1 MNNFTTNI
9 YEMKREILNFS
20 KKVSDVINKS
30 TSKSL
35 KNKAIVWLSQIFR
48 GIKEILKYVHNRIKE
63 WIDI

>member
-1 MNNFTTNI
+1 
-9 YEMKREILNFS
+9 MKREILNFS